1 MRSGLIAVLFF
12 GALALSACSQPAPL
26 KGVIFM
32 CPGPTNQSAL
42 PPPPPVYNE
51 TGFYWEQHL
60 DPEEAYFRNLP
71 PPRGGYYP

>member
-1 MRSGLIAVLFF
+1 MRSIWVVPLLFGVLGLA
-12 GALALSACSQPAPL
+12 ACSQPAPL
-26 KGVIFM
+26 RGEIFM
-32 CPGPTNQSAL
+32 CPGPTDQSVL

-51 TGFYWEQHL
+51 TGFYWEQNL